1 LDRRSPDGNGV
12 IGARS
17 RVRRRAARWGLALVA
32 VLLGAHPAVGDAQA
46 PVRVLSFNIRYG
58 TANDGANAW
67 PNRRAA
73 VLATIE
79 DHAPHLLGLQE
90 ALRFQLDE
98 LGRGLAR
105 YREVG
110 VGRDDGHLS
119 GEYAAILVDTARFTI
134 VDEGT
139 FWLSDTPGVPGSM
152 HWGNRI
158 TRITTWVRVVD
169 RGTGDSLRV
178 YNAHWDHES
187 QPSRERSAALLLERL
202 RASPFTTDAVL
213 VMGDFNSGPLNPAF
227 VTLTTDPRTP
237 LRDVHRSLATYEQWG
252 GTFNG
257 FKGDRSGEKIDAI
270 LASPAWRVL
279 DAGIDRRRWGS
290 LWASDHFAV
299 WGALSLRRK
308 F

>member
-1 LDRRSPDGNGV
+1 MRRARPD
-12 IGARS
+12 
-17 RVRRRAARWGLALVA
+17 VRRRAARLGLVLVA
-32 VLLGAHPAVGDAQA
+32 VLLGASPAAGAAQA
-46 PVRVLSFNIRYG
+46 PVRVMSFNIRYG
-58 TANDGANAW
+58 TANDGVHAW

-79 DHAPHLLGLQE
+79 DHAPHLLGVQE

-98 LGRGLAR
+98 LGRGLGR

-110 VGRDDGHLS
+110 VGRDDGRRS
-119 GEYAAILVDTARFTI
+119 GEYAAILVDTSRFTI
-134 VDEGT
+134 IDEGT

-169 RGTGDSLRV
+169 RATGDSVRV
-178 YNAHWDHES
+178 YNAHWDHGS
-187 QPSRERSAALLLERL
+187 QPSRERSAKLLLERVQ
-202 RASPFTTDAVL
+202 ASPSTTDAVL
-213 VMGDFNSGPLNPAF
+213 VLGDFNSGPSNPAF
-227 VTLTTDPRTP
+227 VTLTTDPRSQ
-237 LRDVHRSLATYEQWG
+237 LRDVHRELATYEQWG

-257 FKGDRSGEKIDAI
+257 FTGNRSGEKIDAI
-270 LASPAWRVL
+270 LASPAWRVV

-299 WGALSLRRK
+299 WGVLRLRGGL
-308 F
+308 